1 MYLKKKKRHGKSD
14 DEKKDLLI
22 LNLFRRW
29 FTKKRK
35 KKKSSLELDTSE
47 NGSLTLS
54 GLTITKPLSLA
65 QFHVLQI
72 KLGKL
77 KTHLFLGQEART

>member
-1 MYLKKKKRHGKSD
+1 MYFKKKKRHGKSD
-14 DEKKDLLI
+14 DEKKDLSI

-29 FTKKRK
+29 FTKKR

-72 KLGKL
+72 KFGKL

>member
-29 FTKKRK
+29 FTKKR

>member
-29 FTKKRK
+29 FTKKR

-72 KLGKL
+72 KFGKL